1 MSALLPTLLFAAMM
15 PMQVAPAA
23 TPQTVD
29 LTWRPKAGT
38 TQVYRL
44 GTVMQMDFQGQQTEI
59 TFGARVTSKVTKIEN
74 GEVFIESLTDEMKL
88 NFGGQEMD
96 PAAMGPAGEAPRPVI
111 QVRKLDGSFVRQEGE
126 GGMPSNPRVDR
137 FNNLRPPTSAELG
150 KEYFVDMPGDKA
162 KNLVPARAKFTVT
175 KLENVA
181 GARAWRIEVV
191 FAEMEGNAPLSA
203 MGTMWLEEGTGEL
216 VKMSMDLSNVQWVE
230 MMPPSNA
237 RFTMERVP
245 AR

>member
-1 MSALLPTLLFAAMM
+1 
-15 PMQVAPAA
+15 
-23 TPQTVD
+23 
-29 LTWRPKAGT
+29 
-38 TQVYRL
+38 
-44 GTVMQMDFQGQQTEI
+44 
-59 TFGARVTSKVTKIEN
+59 
-74 GEVFIESLTDEMKL
+74 
-88 NFGGQEMD
+88 
-96 PAAMGPAGEAPRPVI
+96 
-111 QVRKLDGSFVRQEGE
+111 
-126 GGMPSNPRVDR
+126 VDR
-137 FNNLRPPTSAELG
+137 FNSLRPPTIAELG

-191 FAEMEGNAPLSA
+191 FAEMEGNTPLSA

-237 RFTMERVP
+237 RFTMERIP
-245 AR
+245 SK